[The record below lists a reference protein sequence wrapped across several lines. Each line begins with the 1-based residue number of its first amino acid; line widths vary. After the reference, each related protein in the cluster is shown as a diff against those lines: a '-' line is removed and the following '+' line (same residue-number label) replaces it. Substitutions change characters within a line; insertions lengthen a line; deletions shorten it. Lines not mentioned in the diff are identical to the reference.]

1 LNRDNGYSYRNLDVW
16 QKAHAMTLRI
26 IGHVSSLPRT
36 PVSEVVTRQ
45 IIRSSSSV
53 GANIAE
59 GGSAAETDNWLAVLA
74 DAKPMESAVEA
85 ELHHECSVLMGA
97 LTNRIRAFD
106 SQLKAAKS
114 KVGDEMVDYVPQSLE
129 GSDA

>member
-1 LNRDNGYSYRNLDVW
+1 
-16 QKAHAMTLRI
+16 MTLRI

-59 GGSAAETDNWLAVLA
+59 GHGRFSLAAFRNHLQIARGSAAETDNWLAVLA
-74 DAKPMESAVEA
+74 DAKLMESAVEP
-85 ELHHECSVLMGA
+85 ELHHDCSVLMGA
-97 LTNRIRAFD
+97 LTNRIRALD